1 MNHAEVLELCAGSGA
16 LALTAAVRG
25 ARRVVAGDS
34 SLRAILSVR
43 ANARMNGLRVDA
55 RRGDLFTVA
64 HAHERFDLVL
74 ANPPYLPVAEEESRD
89 ERWDAGSDGR
99 LVLDR
104 IIDGVGGLLKPG
116 ARLVLVQSALAGVQA
131 TLERLYE
138 NGLEVVRLVE
148 HEGRLGPIAMARR
161 ENLAHIGALDQ
172 GSTRETLIVLTAR
185 HMSSAPGPDE
195 S

>member
-1 MNHAEVLELCAGSGA
+1 
-16 LALTAAVRG
+16 
-25 ARRVVAGDS
+25 
-34 SLRAILSVR
+34 
-43 ANARMNGLRVDA
+43 MNGLRVDA

-131 TLERLYE
+131 TVERLYE
-138 NGLEVVRLVE
+138 NRLEVVRLIE
-148 HEGRLGPIAMARR
+148 HEGLLGPIAMARR
-161 ENLAHIGALDQ
+161 ENLARIGALDR
-172 GSTRETLIVLTAR
+172 GSTQETMIVLTAR
-185 HMSSAPGPDE
+185 HIVGLPSRRKS
-195 S
+195 

>member
-1 MNHAEVLELCAGSGA
+1 
-16 LALTAAVRG
+16 
-25 ARRVVAGDS
+25 VAGDS

-64 HAHERFDLVL
+64 HAYERFDVIL
-74 ANPPYLPVAEEESRD
+74 ANPPYLPVAEQETCD
-89 ERWDAGSDGR
+89 ARWDAGSDGR

-104 IIDGVGGLLKPG
+104 IIDGVGGLLKPA
-116 ARLVLVQSALAGVQA
+116 ARLVLVQSALAGIQA

-138 NGLEVVRLVE
+138 NRLEVVRLIE
-148 HEGRLGPIAMARR
+148 HEGLLGPIAMARR
-161 ENLAHIGALDQ
+161 ENLARIGALDR

-185 HMSSAPGPDE
+185 HISSAPRPEALLRHHGPRAGTRAHLGQQRRA
-195 S
+195 